1 MKYKVIT
8 MALLVSATCLG
19 GAQLGSV
26 QTTKVNNSGTSNKV
40 VTTTKPV
47 SNNENKGVNNTNVNA
62 NDTNKNT
69 TNSANKNADSS
80 KNENT
85 NTNTTANKTTNNVD
99 SSTKANDSTQFM
111 AQVEQAIYKQVNE
124 QRVKAGVAPLSY
136 SDTMQKYARMKS
148 EDMAKNNYFSHENK
162 SGKLTVDIMKADGV
176 QYSAWGENIAY
187 ISGVSDP
194 TELANMF
201 MKNWMNSPGHRANIL
216 SPNFTSIGVGVYK
229 QGDKV
234 YATQEFMKK

>member
-8 MALLVSATCLG
+8 MALIVSATCLG

-26 QTTKVNNSGTSNKV
+26 HTTKINNSGTSNKV

-47 SNNENKGVNNTNVNA
+47 SNNENKSVNNA
-62 NDTNKNT
+62 NDTNKNIV
-69 TNSANKNADSS
+69 NDANKNNDSS
-80 KNENT
+80 KGENV
-85 NTNTTANKTTNNVD
+85 NKTTANKITNSVNNSTNV
-99 SSTKANDSTQFM
+99 NDSTQFM

-124 QRVKAGVAPLSY
+124 QRVKAGLSPLSH

-148 EDMAKNNYFSHENK
+148 EDMAKNNYFDHKDK
-162 SGKLTVDIMKADGV
+162 SGKLMSDKMKADGV

-187 ISGVSDP
+187 ISGISDP

-216 SPNFTSIGVGVYK
+216 SPNFKSIGVGVYK
-229 QGDKV
+229 SGNKV
-234 YATQEFMKK
+234 YATQEFYK

>member
-8 MALLVSATCLG
+8 MMLLISATCLG

-47 SNNENKGVNNTNVNA
+47 SNNENKSVNNTNVNA

-69 TNSANKNADSS
+69 TIKNTDSS

-85 NTNTTANKTTNNVD
+85 NTNTTTANKTTNSVD
-99 SSTKANDSTQFM
+99 KSTKVNDSTQFM

-162 SGKLTVDIMKADGV
+162 SGKLTVDIMKANGV

>member
-8 MALLVSATCLG
+8 MALIVSATCLG

-26 QTTKVNNSGTSNKV
+26 HTTKVNNSGTSNKV

-47 SNNENKGVNNTNVNA
+47 SNNENKSVNNA
-62 NDTNKNT
+62 NDTNKNIV
-69 TNSANKNADSS
+69 NDANKNNDSS
-80 KNENT
+80 KGENV
-85 NTNTTANKTTNNVD
+85 NKTTANKTTNSVNNSTNV
-99 SSTKANDSTQFM
+99 NDSTQFM

-124 QRVKAGVAPLSY
+124 QRVKAGLSPLSY

-148 EDMAKNNYFSHENK
+148 EDMAKNNYFDHKDK
-162 SGKLTVDIMKADGV
+162 SGKLMSDKMKADGV

-187 ISGVSDP
+187 ISGISDP

-216 SPNFTSIGVGVYK
+216 SPNFKSIGVGVYK
-229 QGDKV
+229 SGTKV
-234 YATQEFMKK
+234 YATQEFYK